1 MLTVLSETDVREVLE
16 LDTLVDVVAE
26 TLIRQAAGTV
36 ERPDRPQ
43 FPVGTGLDGDEPLG
57 TGLVMPAYCHGD
69 SFFATK
75 LVSVNEANPERGL
88 PTIHAQVVLT
98 DARTGRPEA
107 FLAGTTLTNA
117 RTGCIGGAAVRYL
130 APGASTLGVLGAGA
144 QARWQ
149 TRAID
154 AVTDLDTVHIYSPSD
169 SRETCASDLRE
180 HGIAA
185 SAVDSPREAVEDA
198 DVVVTAT
205 TSTDPVFPA
214 DALADGALVV
224 AVGAYTPE
232 MQEVEAAVLDEA
244 ETVFADVPDEV
255 ATIGDVQAS
264 ALDSDD
270 LVPLGE
276 ALEDGYTRSRPEST
290 LVVESVGSATLDAAA
305 AQALYRASTA
315 EDTETGTSVSFD

>member
-26 TLIRQAAGTV
+26 TLIRQAAGAV
-36 ERPDRPQ
+36 ERPERPH

-69 SFFATK
+69 LQFATK
-75 LVSVNEANPERGL
+75 LVSVNEGNSERGL
-88 PTIHAQVVLT
+88 PTIHAQVVLI
-98 DARTGRPEA
+98 DARTGVPEA

-117 RTGCIGGAAVRYL
+117 RTGCIGGAAVREL
-130 APGASTLGVLGAGA
+130 APDASTLGVLGAGA

-149 TRAID
+149 TRAIET
-154 AVTDLDTVHIYSPSD
+154 VTDLETVRIYSPSD

-180 HGIAA
+180 HGISA

-198 DVVVTAT
+198 EVVVTAT
-205 TSTDPVFPA
+205 TSPDPVFPA
-214 DALADGALVV
+214 DALADGTLVV
-224 AVGAYTPE
+224 AIGAYTAE
-232 MQEVEAAVLDEA
+232 MQELEAAVLDEA
-244 ETVFADVPDEV
+244 ETVFADVPEEV
-255 ATIGDVQAS
+255 AAIGDVQAS
-264 ALDSDD
+264 SLDSDD

-276 ALEDGYTRSRPEST
+276 ALDGGYTRTRSEST

-305 AQALYRASTA
+305 AQTLYRASTG
-315 EDTETGTSVSFD
+315 EDRAVGTSVSLD